1 MKPIAC
7 ALSLAI
13 LTGLA
18 GVANATC
25 PDPARLTG
33 ICNSI
38 ATEKKDRDSEGPYL
52 YVYQRQ
58 MHEAACANPD
68 ADPEAILQAK
78 IGALWK
84 SNQAAL
90 RCRQQDLNV
99 VDGNILKLA
108 VTRHFVDVLEDAAQV
123 WRVDLNVVDP
133 SDGRTALDYTR
144 DEIARNKGNASEPVL
159 RKYYDM
165 LRKSG
170 AKHRS
175 EL

>member
-1 MKPIAC
+1 MGFTA
-7 ALSLAI
+7 
-13 LTGLA
+13 T
-18 GVANATC
+18 ANAAC
-25 PDPARLTG
+25 PDSIRLTG

-38 ATEKKDRDSEGPYL
+38 ATEKKDRDPEGPYL

-58 MHEAACANPD
+58 IHEAACANPD
-68 ADPEAILQAK
+68 VDSDAVVQAK
-78 IGALWK
+78 IAALWK
-84 SNQAAL
+84 SNQPAL

-108 VTRHFVDVLEDAAQV
+108 VTRHFIDVLEDAAQL

-133 SDGRTALDYTR
+133 SDGRTVLDYTR
-144 DEIARNKGNASEPVL
+144 DEIGRNNGNASEPVL
-159 RKYYDM
+159 RTYYDM

-170 AKHRS
+170 ARHRS